1 MSRTNFNGS
10 QTSSMPNDTGYI
22 NTPSILDNDNTSA
35 ESPQQKCLLPVMINQ
50 ILNATIPEGDDAFK
64 IDNKETSN
72 ITLVA
77 SIKKVNIESITT
89 TITIKDSTG
98 EMDVKIWE
106 SDEKTNQTNPN
117 LLKLS
122 ILTYRKSDLLF
133 VFII

>member
-1 MSRTNFNGS
+1 MSHTNFNGS
-10 QTSSMPNDTGYI
+10 QTSNMPNNTGYI
-22 NTPSILDNDNTSA
+22 NTPSILENDNISP
-35 ESPQQKCLLPVMINQ
+35 ESRQQKCLLPVMINQ
-50 ILNATIPEGDDAFK
+50 ILNATIPDGDDPFK

-122 ILTYRKSDLLF
+122 ILKYRKCDLLF